1 MRKIVLGSRAL
12 ISMVASPAPGLS
24 LSSAA
29 FRGTRVLTAD
39 SGALPA
45 HPISGRQG
53 PRFRGSVSRAP
64 PWEVSLPHPW
74 EPPAIP
80 FLGERPFLGVHLGII
95 TDTGGGKG
103 AVSGGTMSPSAGR
116 TVRGARVCA
125 EELKVTGG
133 GATPYACV
141 LTTGGDWDTDTQRD
155 GHARTRRGSRPHAK
169 EGSEEP
175 LPHLGRGLGPLGQ
188 DRGSL

>member
-45 HPISGRQG
+45 HPISGHQG

-103 AVSGGTMSPSAGR
+103 AVSGGTMSPSAGG

-133 GATPYACV
+133 G
-141 LTTGGDWDTDTQRD
+141 
-155 GHARTRRGSRPHAK
+155 
-169 EGSEEP
+169 
-175 LPHLGRGLGPLGQ
+175 GPLRTPVSSQREEIGTQ
-188 DRGSL
+188 THRGTATRGHGEGAVRTPRKAPRNHCPSWAAGSGL